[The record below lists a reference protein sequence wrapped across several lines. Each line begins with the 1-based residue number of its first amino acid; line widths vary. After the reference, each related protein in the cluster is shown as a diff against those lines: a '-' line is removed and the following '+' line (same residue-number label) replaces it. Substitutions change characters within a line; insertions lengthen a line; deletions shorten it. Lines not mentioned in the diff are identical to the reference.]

1 SQSSLAIGI
10 PFSSSPSLSLHF
22 SFSTAHTVAEFHESK
37 LSQKPKFS
45 ISSSFSS
52 SSSSSST
59 SLTIPDHNHHHFPH
73 SQSPSFSRFSFNS
86 SHFPPLRLV
95 IPLPFPSMFST
106 PFVLSFSLLLSLP
119 ILFLL
124 APHFI
129 PSRPQ
134 SIPIPPPDDHD
145 DLFLFN
151 RATAG
156 SNPSNPSTFSHL
168 SSSSNPKL
176 KIAFLFLT
184 NSDLHFA
191 PLWIRFFPNSSDLY
205 NVYVHADPSINITR
219 PGGPFLGRF
228 IVSKRTYR
236 GSPTLISA
244 TRRLI
249 ATAMI
254 DDPANA
260 YFALLSQYCIPLHSF
275 SYVYNSL
282 FSSTT
287 FDSTSTPSELTHL
300 GVRIRFK
307 SFIEIVSKERHLWKR
322 YNARGRFTM
331 MPEVPFEKFRVGSQ
345 FFVLTRKHAL
355 VVVNDR
361 TLWRKFKIPCQSSD
375 DCYPE
380 EHYFPTLL
388 SMRDLSGCTQYTL
401 TRVNWTGT
409 ANGHPY
415 TYRSSEVSPMLIHQ
429 LRKSNYSE
437 SYLFA
442 RKFTPD
448 CLRPLMAIAKSVIFR
463 D

>member
-1 SQSSLAIGI
+1 MNL
-10 PFSSSPSLSLHF
+10 SSPRNPNSPP
-22 SFSTAHTVAEFHESK
+22 FHLPSA
-37 LSQKPKFS
+37 
-45 ISSSFSS
+45 
-52 SSSSSST
+52 
-59 SLTIPDHNHHHFPH
+59 TIPDPHHHFSH
-73 SQSPSFSRFSFNS
+73 SGTPRFSSTS
-86 SHFPPLRLV
+86 SHFPAAFRLV
-95 IPLPFPSMFST
+95 IPLPLPSMFST

-124 APHFI
+124 APRFI
-129 PSRPQ
+129 PSTPQ
-134 SIPIPPPDDHD
+134 SIPIASPDEHD

-151 RATAG
+151 RAAAG
-156 SNPSNPSTFSHL
+156 SNLNNPSAFSRL
-168 SSSSNPKL
+168 SSTNPKL

-191 PLWIRFFPNSSDLY
+191 PLWIRFFPNNSDLY
-205 NVYVHADPSINITR
+205 NLYVHADPSVNITR
-219 PGGPFLGRF
+219 PAGPFLGRF

-244 TRRLI
+244 MRRLI
-249 ATAMI
+249 ATAII

-287 FDSTSTPSELTHL
+287 FDSTSSKSELTHL

-307 SFIEIVSKERHLWKR
+307 SFIEIVSKERHLWQR
-322 YNARGRFTM
+322 YNARGRLTM

-355 VVVNDR
+355 LVVNDR
-361 TLWRKFKIPCQSSD
+361 MLWRKFKIPCKTSD

-388 SMRDLSGCTQYTL
+388 SMMDLNGCTQYTL

-415 TYRSSEVSPMLIHQ
+415 TYRSSEVSPKLIHQ
-429 LRKSNYSE
+429 LRKSNYSD

-448 CLRPLMAIAKSVIFR
+448 CLKPLMGIAKSVIFR